1 MSKRGK
7 CLKKKMTMTGAIE
20 GRPIAKVSKVSK
32 ERKQR
37 KQVLLTWLYS
47 LQTQNRSPF
56 PAEAM
61 KTTNN

>member
-1 MSKRGK
+1 
-7 CLKKKMTMTGAIE
+7 
-20 GRPIAKVSKVSK
+20 
-32 ERKQR
+32 
-37 KQVLLTWLYS
+37 LLTWLYS